1 MLLTESLWR
10 DEAFSALM
18 ARHDPLQ
25 IITLTADDSTP
36 FVFYELLHFWMG
48 IFGNSEIAMRAL
60 TALFFLAT
68 AAIMYLIGRRKN
80 LEAGLWLGALSLTQ
94 PLLLY
99 YGFEVRA
106 YSLLAL
112 LTALTIYFYLS
123 QRKVL
128 LAVSAAALLYTHL
141 FGVWVVGILFIW
153 SALKKSI
160 SWSLVAAGLAY
171 LPWVPNYVTL
181 SRLVQSFLP
190 PPDLPD
196 FFSKLGLIG
205 SPILLVVLPYWKNV
219 TRHKNFWL
227 YLALWGVPI
236 LGTFIISQFKPFF
249 LERYL
254 IVAVPAELLLVGLVV
269 GERFSRVVLGV
280 ALVAQIF
287 VSWVTWNT
295 PHKQPFRELAAAVK
309 SQVRAGDVII
319 NGTSLTYFES
329 QYYGLE
335 AKIYSPHGGVPYYV
349 GKVLIPDTDIV
360 TTVPVGTR
368 YWVIELGEPG
378 GTMGEPFPAILKTQ
392 EEFGRLKLS
401 LYEAH

>member
-18 ARHDPLQ
+18 AGHNPLQ
-25 IITLTADDSTP
+25 IVALTAGDSTP
-36 FVFYELLHFWMG
+36 FLFYELLHFWTL
-48 IFGNSEIAMRAL
+48 IFGNSEIAMRSL

-68 AAIMYLIGRRKN
+68 AGVMYLIGRRQSR
-80 LEAGLWLGALSLTQ
+80 ETGLWLGALALSQ

-141 FGVWVVGILFIW
+141 FGVWVVGVIFLW
-153 SALKKSI
+153 SIIKKSL
-160 SWSLVAAGLAY
+160 SLPLIAAGVAY
-171 LPWVPNYVTL
+171 LPWIPNYVTL
-181 SRLVQSFLP
+181 SHLIQSFLP

-196 FFSKLGLIG
+196 LFSKLGLIG
-205 SPILLVVLPYWKNV
+205 SPVLLTTVPYLKKV
-219 TRHKNFWL
+219 ARDKNFWL
-227 YLALWGVPI
+227 YVALWGTPI
-236 LGTFIISQFKPFF
+236 IGTFVISQFKPFF

-254 IVAVPAELLLVGLVV
+254 IVAVPAELMLVGLIV
-269 GERFSRVVLGV
+269 GEKFSRLMLGA
-280 ALVAQIF
+280 ALAAQIA
-287 VSWVTWNT
+287 VSWVTWST

-309 SQVRAGDVII
+309 SQVRPGDLIL

-329 QYYGLE
+329 QYYGLG

-349 GKVLIPDTDIV
+349 GGVLIPDTDV
-360 TTVPVGTR
+360 VETVPKASR

-378 GTMGEPFPAILKTQ
+378 GTMGDPFPATLKTQ
-392 EEFGRLKLS
+392 EDFGRLKLS
-401 LYEAH
+401 LYEAR